1 MNHYF
6 QKSLQQFYSFF
17 NLLLSLG
24 DLDKALLPLTEA
36 AGGRRRM
43 QEESRIR
50 YPMEQNISAW
60 GDLHPTALFPL
71 TIPPHTH
78 HSAVPKHTWPT
89 GSKYDPI

>member
-1 MNHYF
+1 MIHYF

-43 QEESRIR
+43 QEESSLR

-60 GDLHPTALFPL
+60 GGLL
-71 TIPPHTH
+71 TPYCFVPPHH
-78 HSAVPKHTWPT
+78 PPT
-89 GSKYDPI
+89 YT